1 MTYFISS
8 TDPGFN
14 AIVQK
19 VYDAAKA
26 YAAGVQASQG
36 VAMAVERLRPVHL
49 GLTSTY
55 AIPYGSAALKT
66 YTLKTNCGVFLAGI
80 YSNSTNLKE
89 INLYNGVNFLGIWS
103 VREVV
108 KFQEQQGAYAGNLK
122 NLEFKSNETMKTQI
136 VVTYGQTGTADED
149 AWFIGFAVM
158 PESSVN
164 TAIATYA

>member
-8 TDPGFN
+8 TNPGFN
-14 AIVQK
+14 AVVQK
-19 VYDAAKA
+19 VYEAAKA
-26 YAAGVQASQG
+26 YAASVQAAQG

-55 AIPYGSAALKT
+55 AIPYNSGSLKS
-66 YTLKTNCGVFLAGI
+66 YTLKTNCGVFLAGL

-89 INLYNGVNFLGIWS
+89 LNLYNGVNFLGIWS

-108 KFQEQQGAYAGNLK
+108 KYQEQSGAYAGNLK
-122 NLEFKSNETMKTQI
+122 SLEFKSNETIKTHI
-136 VVTYGQTGTADED
+136 VATYGQAGTADED

-164 TAIATYA
+164 TSIVG

>member
-8 TDPGFN
+8 TNPGFN
-14 AIVQK
+14 AVVQK
-19 VYDAAKA
+19 VYEAAKA
-26 YAAGVQASQG
+26 YAASIQAGQG

-49 GLTSTY
+49 GLTSVY
-55 AIPYGSAALKT
+55 SIPYNSGGLST

-89 INLYNGVNFLGIWS
+89 INLYNGVSFLGIWS

-108 KFQEQQGAYAGNLK
+108 KFEEQQGAYAGNLK

-136 VVTYGQTGTADED
+136 VATYGQAGTANED

-164 TAIATYA
+164 TAIATLT